1 MHIQKVRLKRRA
13 VEISYKNNGEEH
25 NITSR
30 DMNMTTSV
38 RKLLA
43 KGRVRILDNRAG
55 ANPILPKAQLA
66 LRTKKRS
73 RKAYQARVLSY

>member
-1 MHIQKVRLKRRA
+1 
-13 VEISYKNNGEEH
+13 
-25 NITSR
+25 
-30 DMNMTTSV
+30 MTTSV

-55 ANPILPKAQLA
+55 ANPVLPKAQLA